1 MLSTC
6 GYDPYVD
13 EEGSVRMR
21 SCPYHALAEQNPDIV
36 CGLNH
41 ELVRG
46 IVSGLGNE
54 TLDVALEPT
63 TGGCCVQLRRP
74 R

>member
-1 MLSTC
+1 
-6 GYDPYVD
+6 
-13 EEGSVRMR
+13 MR